1 MVVGQKD
8 VVDQSLPRWDNTDE
22 YPSFESAVF
31 KSDVDFVKAQIEKIN
46 DFTRKYKNELQSY
59 DKNITSNE
67 FLTAVQAVV
76 NGQTVLFKT
85 LWNLSSYASC
95 ELSLDAENK
104 IAQTVESQLAGLKA
118 DLESATNPLNLFISK
133 TTEENFQKIMADEKA
148 KEFLFYYSHQRKMRD
163 HFLTDAEENV
173 ISQLKKTGHL
183 AWGQLYDAVSGT
195 ASVEIEVDGLKKK
208 VGISEA
214 SGMTFSREEKMRKTA
229 WLGLQKTWEEHKQSA
244 AMVVNSLAGWRHDV
258 NKMRS
263 VTKKMDFLDQ
273 PLQDNRIKLAT
284 LNAMMEAIA
293 DNKTKLQPALKTM
306 AKYLG
311 KSQLDPWDLLAAA
324 PIQTTEKLSF
334 GKSFA
339 QVREAFTQV
348 DPEMGKFA
356 QMMLDKNWIDAS
368 VRPKKR
374 NGAFCTGFPKSGH
387 PRVFQ
392 SFQGSSHDTSTLAH
406 ELGHAYHSW
415 VMRDMNTV
423 ANDYPMTLAETASI
437 FAEQILFDDLIKNAK
452 TKDQKLDVYWS
463 IAEGA
468 CALLINIPTRYEFE
482 KNFYEKRKNG
492 YVSADDLSALM
503 DQSFKNWYG
512 DTLSSTAPLFWAT
525 KLHFSIAE
533 VSFYNFPYAFGYLF
547 SLSLYARKNEWG
559 KNLSQKYISI
569 LRDTGSLTA
578 EDLIRK
584 HLDEDITQKRFW
596 QKSLD
601 LVVQKV
607 KEFEELS

>member
-1 MVVGQKD
+1 MVTAYV
-8 VVDQSLPRWDNTDE
+8 SEENLPRWDNTDE
-22 YPSFESAVF
+22 YPNFESEVF
-31 KSDVDFVKAQIEKIN
+31 KKDVTFVRSNIEKIN
-46 DFTRKYKNELQSY
+46 TLSQKFKNDLQDY
-59 DKNITSNE
+59 EKNITSND
-67 FLTAVQAVV
+67 FLLALQQVLKD
-76 NGQTVLFKT
+76 QTWLYKT

-104 IAQTVESQLAGLKA
+104 QAQTVESQLAGLKA
-118 DLESATNPLNLFISK
+118 DLESAMNPIHLYFVK
-133 TTEENFQKIMADEKA
+133 TIEENFQKIMYDEKA

-195 ASVEIEVDGLKKK
+195 AAVEIEVDGVKKK

-214 SGMTFSREEKMRKTA
+214 SGMTFSRDEKTRKTA
-229 WLGLQKTWEEHKQSA
+229 WQGLQKTWDEHKQSA
-244 AMVVNSLAGWRHDV
+244 AMILNSLAGWRHDV

-263 VTKKMDFLDQ
+263 AKKKIDFLDQ
-273 PLQDNRIKLAT
+273 PLHDNRIKMET

-293 DNKTKLQPALKTM
+293 ENKHQLQVALKTM
-306 AKYLG
+306 AKHMG
-311 KSQLDPWDLLAAA
+311 KKQLDPWDLLAAA
-324 PIQTTEKLSF
+324 PIRSTEKLSF
-334 GKSFA
+334 EKSFA
-339 QVREAFTQV
+339 QVRNAFSEV

-374 NGAFCTGFPKSGH
+374 NGAFCTGFAKSGH

-415 VMRDMNTV
+415 VMRDMNSI

-452 TKDQKLDVYWS
+452 TKDEKLDVYWS

-468 CALLINIPTRYEFE
+468 CALLINIPTRFEFE

-492 YVSADDLSALM
+492 FVSAEDLSALM
-503 DQSFKNWYG
+503 DQAYRTWYG
-512 DTLSSTAPLFWAT
+512 DTLSATAPLFWAT

-559 KNLSQKYISI
+559 KNLSQKYTSI
-569 LRDTGSLTA
+569 LRDTGAMTA

-596 QKSLD
+596 QKSID
-601 LVVQKV
+601 LVVHKI
-607 KEFEELS
+607 KEFEAL